1 MPSEGQL
8 LLQKG
13 IGPCYTYQPQ
23 ARFSTATGD
32 ADSASRRS
40 DRSLKHIWD
49 IYKALNLDA
58 NLKLNAAQ
66 MKVPSPNSLSDVPCC
81 LGHRTFCMAGAVP
94 LRWLCCGQDSL
105 CSLQIYVSLDSRC
118 TLAM

>member
-8 LLQKG
+8 PLQKG
-13 IGPCYTYQPQ
+13 TGPCYTYQPQ

-32 ADSASRRS
+32 ADSASRKA

-49 IYKALNLDA
+49 IYKELNLDA

-66 MKVPSPNSLSDVPCC
+66 MKVPL
-81 LGHRTFCMAGAVP
+81 
-94 LRWLCCGQDSL
+94 
-105 CSLQIYVSLDSRC
+105 
-118 TLAM
+118 